1 MKAIVLHEYGGPS
14 NLKLE
19 DFPDPIPGP
28 GEVLVRMHGASI
40 NPVDWK
46 MRSGAAKERFPLTF
60 PAILGRDLAGIVVT
74 CGEGVSDFQPGDR
87 VVAMAHATYAELC
100 VVPAAILAHVPEGLD
115 LTDAATL
122 PVVALTGDQLI
133 RNACNA
139 QPGQTILLTGA
150 LGSVGRCA
158 LFAALQLGAHVIAGV
173 RKHQLTEALS
183 LGATAAIDVADDKAI
198 AALGLVDALADT
210 VGGATATRLLAK
222 VKPGGLVGTIVT
234 PPPDTSL
241 HPTLQLNRIMAVP
254 DPAALLRYA
263 EAVRDG
269 KLKLPIDRLLPLAEA
284 AAGQIAAEKGGIGK
298 IVLTA

>member
-14 NLKLE
+14 NLKYE
-19 DFPDPIPGP
+19 DFPDPTPGP
-28 GEVLVRMHGASI
+28 GEVLVRVHATSI

-46 MRSGAAKERFPLTF
+46 MRSGAAHARFPLTF
-60 PAILGRDLAGIVVT
+60 PAILGRELAGLVVY
-74 CGEGVSDFQPGDR
+74 CGEGVTTFQPGDR
-87 VVAMAHATYAELC
+87 VVAMTHATYAELC
-100 VVPAAILAHVPEGLD
+100 VVKADQLAHIPQGLD

-122 PVVALTGDQLI
+122 PVVALTADQLI
-133 RNACNA
+133 RNACAA

-158 LFAALQLGAHVIAGV
+158 LFAALQVGAHVIAGV
-173 RKHQLTEALS
+173 RKHQLAEALS
-183 LGATAAIDVADDKAI
+183 LGATAAIDLADDTAI

-210 VGGATATRLLAK
+210 VGGPTATKLLTK
-222 VKPGGLVGTIVT
+222 VKPGGIVGTIVT

-254 DPAALLRYA
+254 DPAALVRYA
-263 EAVRDG
+263 EALRDS
-269 KLKLPIDRLLPLAEA
+269 KLILPIDRLLPLAEA